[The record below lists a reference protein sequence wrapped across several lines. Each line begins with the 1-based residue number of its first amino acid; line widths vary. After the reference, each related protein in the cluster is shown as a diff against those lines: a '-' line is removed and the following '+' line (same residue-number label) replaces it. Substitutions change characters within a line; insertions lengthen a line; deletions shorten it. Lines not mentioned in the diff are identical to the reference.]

1 MMLIA
6 LVRRRAAK
14 AGPLLLTSA
23 IDIMFNSR
31 STNRDLSSKDYLH
44 GWYFKYEQ

>member
-6 LVRRRAAK
+6 LVRRRGPALAA
-14 AGPLLLTSA
+14 LLLTSA

-31 STNRDLSSKDYLH
+31 SNVVLPWTLP
-44 GWYFKYEQ
+44 